1 MKKVILSLA
10 ILVASSMSMFA
21 ATDNKTENKS
31 ATCTSQTTC
40 NVNAKCGEKKDRSAK
55 ANKAFEGLNLTA
67 EQQAKLA
74 ELRKNCTANK
84 ENCTAN
90 KENCDAKKGCDSKSN
105 LTDEQKKQLKAES
118 KAKHLEA
125 RKKYLE
131 DVKTILTPEQYTKF
145 LENNYL
151 SASKKN
157 GNRKMQGMKMAQK
170 KHGKKGAGKNI
181 AGKGERNN
189 KNGKTNTTAKV

>member
-40 NVNAKCGEKKDRSAK
+40 NVNAKCGEKGEKKDRSAK

-74 ELRKNCTANK
+74 ELRK
-84 ENCTAN
+84 NCTAN

-181 AGKGERNN
+181 ARKGERNN